1 MTQFITK
8 LLKFKWL
15 TMIVILIISVFF
27 VMEMKKNTHME
38 TNLDKYMP
46 HDHPAFIYS
55 DSAESWF
62 NIQDGIIIALE
73 NKSGIFNTETLDTLK
88 QLTKR
93 FQKFDEIN
101 KDDVTSLYTAD
112 NIVGTED
119 GMDVKAF
126 FKRVPKTA
134 EKLKQLKANVES
146 NEMIFGRLV
155 STDETVTVIIAEIG
169 DDVFTQEFYNEI
181 LETAKASETDDIK
194 IYVAGR
200 PIVEGTMALL
210 GPADMKKMVPI
221 VILVIFVVLF
231 ITLRSLKGTLITL
244 GVVFFS
250 TIWAFGLMAVTGIP
264 VYAVS
269 TMIPVMLIAIGV
281 ADGIHLYSHLHTFVD
296 HNPTASKK
304 EATVDMIKHMWKPV
318 AMTSVTTAVGFISLL
333 TSQVYPVKYFGLF
346 TAFGV
351 MMAMVFS
358 LVFLPA
364 AIMIFGLPKAK
375 RVNKEEDKGG
385 HSHSKLANNFASW
398 IIKNKYISI
407 IGSALIVVASLIGMQ
422 EIWINSSFL
431 EKFES
436 TSDIV
441 QTDKFINEHFGGTSS
456 LNLILDANGT
466 KDAFK
471 RPEVLKLVDKMQKD
485 VDGQLE
491 VVGNTFSLADYIK
504 RMNLVMNAD
513 KEKFNAIPDNEYLL
527 VQHIAARDSLSKLLD
542 TIEAPDQNE
551 LAQDLANEIKNLD
564 AQSQDSLA
572 QNMIAQYL
580 LLYEMSG
587 NPKNIDK
594 VVDYNYEKANITFQL
609 KSDNS
614 KAMNTALAI
623 IHNYED
629 DFKKMGITM
638 NYAGSGYKGL
648 VFTDL
653 ILEGQIM
660 SLVLSL
666 IIIVVLISIMFKKIK
681 IGLIASVPIILT
693 ALISFGIMGFMGIP
707 LNTTTA
713 LLSSIAIGIGIDYA
727 VHFLEQ
733 YRTNAANTDDKM
745 VAAQKTMAHSGRAII
760 YNAVVVIA
768 GFLVLMFSV
777 FPPNRELGAL
787 VSLNMFTSFV
797 GTLTIMLVLL
807 YVSNVY
813 FKKEKKKLN

>member
-1 MTQFITK
+1 MEK
-8 LLKFKWL
+8 LLNKLLAFKWITL
-15 TMIVILIISVFF
+15 VVIIAISVFF
-27 VMEMKKNTHME
+27 MMEMKQNTRME

-46 HDHPAFIYS
+46 HDHPAFVYS

-73 NKSGIFNTETLDTLK
+73 NKNGVFNTETLDTLK
-88 QLTKR
+88 KLTKR
-93 FQKFDEIN
+93 FQKFDEIE

-112 NIVGTED
+112 NIIGTED

-126 FKRVPKTA
+126 FKRVPKSP
-134 EKLKQLKANVES
+134 EKLQKLKENVEN

-169 DDVFTQEFYNEI
+169 DDVFTQDFYNKI
-181 LETAKASETDDIK
+181 LETAKASETDNIK
-194 IYVAGR
+194 VYVAGR

-231 ITLRSLKGTLITL
+231 ITLRSFKGTLITL

-250 TIWAFGLMAVTGIP
+250 TIWAFGLMAATGIP

-281 ADGIHLYSHLHTFVD
+281 ADGIHLYSHLQVFINHYPKAT
-296 HNPTASKK
+296 KK
-304 EATVDMIKHMWKPV
+304 EAVIDMIKHMWKPV
-318 AMTSVTTAVGFISLL
+318 VMTSVTTAVGFVSLL

-375 RVNKEEDKGG
+375 PVDHEDDKEG
-385 HSHSKLANNFASW
+385 HSHSKLANNFANW
-398 IIKNKYISI
+398 IIKHKYISI

-436 TSDIV
+436 TSEIV
-441 QTDKFINEHFGGTSS
+441 QTDKFINEHFGGTST

-471 RPEVLKLVDKMQKD
+471 QPEVLKLVDKMQKD
-485 VDGQLE
+485 VDGQLD
-491 VVGNTFSLADYIK
+491 VVGNTFSLADYIN
-504 RMNLVMNAD
+504 RMNKVMNAD
-513 KEKFNAIPDNEYLL
+513 KEEYNTIPD
-527 VQHIAARDSLSKLLD
+527 
-542 TIEAPDQNE
+542 
-551 LAQDLANEIKNLD
+551 
-564 AQSQDSLA
+564 SQD
-572 QNMIAQYL
+572 MIAQYL

-587 NPKNIDK
+587 DPENLNK
-594 VVDYNYEKANITFQL
+594 VVDYDYEKANITFQL

-614 KAMNTALAI
+614 KAMDATLAI

-629 DFKKMGITM
+629 DFKKLGISL

-666 IIIVVLISIMFKKIK
+666 IIIIVLISAMFKNIK

-693 ALISFGIMGFMGIP
+693 ALISFGIMGFLNIP

-760 YNAVVVIA
+760 YNAIVVIA

-813 FKKEKKKLN
+813 FKKKKD